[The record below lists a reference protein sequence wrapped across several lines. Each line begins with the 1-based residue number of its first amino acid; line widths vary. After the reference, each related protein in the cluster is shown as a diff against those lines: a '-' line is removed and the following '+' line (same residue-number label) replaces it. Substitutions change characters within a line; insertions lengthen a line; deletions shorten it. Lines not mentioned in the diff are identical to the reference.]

1 MRVEAKNPKN
11 QSRVNRAMKHLEK
24 YNILNDERDCI
35 ENSLDVDD
43 IEDNKDWKRVNKR
56 CEDVWDKFLTALEEL
71 PKGEQN
77 RITKSE
83 LY

>member
-1 MRVEAKNPKN
+1 MIVEAKNPKN

-24 YNILNDERDCI
+24 YNILNDERDMV
-35 ENSLDVDD
+35 ENSLDVDCV
-43 IEDNKDWKRVNKR
+43 EDSKEWRRVNKR

-71 PKGEQN
+71 PKGEQS